1 MPLSRAGVAA
11 AGGRRAAHAM
21 KRCRVEVAGRTLAG
35 RVDGD
40 HVLDD
45 ATGERHALAGARFLP
60 PVVPAN
66 FYAAGLNFR
75 AHIAWANAHLG
86 TQFKVP
92 EQADIGYRS
101 PNALIG
107 HGEDI
112 VIPADSPG
120 PVEFEGELVAVIGRA
135 ARHVR
140 EEYALSYV
148 AGYTL
153 GNDVSERAWQ
163 KSDRTLWRAKN
174 CDRFKPMGPFVVDG
188 LDPMAQRI
196 EVRVNGRTVSSYDTG
211 AMIFSLAHYIARMS
225 RYLTLHPGDVIWL
238 GCDGP
243 TEPALQDGDLVEVV
257 DDAIGVLANRVVRE
271 R

>member
-1 MPLSRAGVAA
+1 
-11 AGGRRAAHAM
+11 M
-21 KRCRVEVAGRTLAG
+21 KRCRIEVAGRTLAG
-35 RVDGD
+35 RVDGA
-40 HVLDD
+40 HVVDD
-45 ATGERHALAGARFLP
+45 VTGERHALAGARFLP

-135 ARHVR
+135 ARNVR
-140 EEYALSYV
+140 EDDALSYV

-174 CDRFKPMGPFVVDG
+174 CDRFKPMGPVVVGG

-211 AMIFSLAHYIARMS
+211 AMIFSLAHYVARMS
-225 RYLTLHPGDVIWL
+225 RYVTLHPGDVIWL

-243 TEPALQDGDLVEVV
+243 TEPALEDGDLVEVAN
-257 DDAIGVLANRVVRE
+257 DAIGVLANRVVRE